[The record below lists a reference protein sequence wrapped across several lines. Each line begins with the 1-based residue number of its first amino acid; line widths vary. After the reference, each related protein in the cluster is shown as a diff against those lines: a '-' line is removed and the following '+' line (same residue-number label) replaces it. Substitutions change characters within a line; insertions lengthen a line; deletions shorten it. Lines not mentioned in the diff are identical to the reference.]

1 MKALITGATGF
12 IGSHLAELLVS
23 KGYEIR
29 VPIRKTSDRKWLK
42 EVAAEYIECDL
53 VSGSNLEDAVERVDY
68 IYHLAGD
75 RKSVV

>member
-42 EVAAEYIECDL
+42 EVAAEY
-53 VSGSNLEDAVERVDY
+53 
-68 IYHLAGD
+68 
-75 RKSVV
+75 